1 MSILPAT
8 IAIPKQQPN
17 VEAKALISRQLQQS
31 ITETLAAKTGPVK
44 KNGGITTI
52 KYHNDKNEHVVRVAE
67 KRVDPL
73 DPSRFRNRKPIPLQ
87 KEDPAPIL
95 TAPTEKLTEDEQRYW
110 SIPVCVSNW
119 RNPEGYVIPM
129 DKRVGADARRFEQPQ
144 MSDKFTV
151 FTKALD
157 AASVSI
163 NESIAQRNLAQR
175 QLAQKM
181 QREEEEKIIEEA
193 RRLNEEKR
201 QINRSKTSEEKR
213 IDRLLEE
220 AKDQRR
226 RIKRQRQGLAH
237 RDTAAQAA
245 LGLPILAQT
254 VDDEFDPQL
263 FNKSS
268 GIDTGYGAEDSYD
281 VYDRPITGM
290 GMSETYVP
298 FAGDRALNASS
309 ASYAVAVEGGAREAD
324 RGSGYTVKF
333 KPGEKQIPDER
344 GGLYF
349 PRKMEESDSE

>member
-1 MSILPAT
+1 MSLLTAT
-8 IAIPKQQPN
+8 VAIPRQQPN
-17 VEAKALISRQLQQS
+17 DEAKALISRQLEQS
-31 ITETLAAKTGPVK
+31 VAEVLMAKTGPVK

-52 KYHNDKNEHVVRVAE
+52 KYHNNEKEEYVVRVAE

-73 DPSRFRNRKPIPLQ
+73 DPSRFRNRKPISLQ

-110 SIPVCVSNW
+110 AIPVCVSNW

-151 FTKALD
+151 FTKALE
-157 AASVSI
+157 AASMSI

-175 QLAQKM
+175 QLAQKL
-181 QREEEEKIIEEA
+181 QREEEEKMVEEA

-213 IDRLLEE
+213 VDRILEE
-220 AKDQRR
+220 TKEQRR
-226 RIKRQRQGLAH
+226 RMKRQRQGLAH

-268 GIDTGYGAEDSYD
+268 GVDTGYGTEDSYD

-290 GMSETYVP
+290 GATDNYVP
-298 FAGDRALNASS
+298 FAGDRAFSS
-309 ASYAVAVEGGAREAD
+309 ASYSVAVEGGKTLSD

-333 KPGEKQIPDER
+333 KPGEKQMPDQR
-344 GGLYF
+344 SGLYF
-349 PRKMEESDSE
+349 PNKADASDSD